1 MKSENEQFGQ
11 FLGGKMKIKYWIC
24 GLMLVS
30 LSTNAFSDELAERIC
45 GELIGYPRTVCLE
58 LEHKK
63 AISSLN
69 MALSKAQLKIRKLEY
84 MPEIERK
91 KYIEVLKKS
100 QKLWQA
106 YVKTQCN
113 DIVEYEYF
121 GASSGSGIGNAMT
134 SCEVSKTLQRIGEIP
149 VFTD

>member
-1 MKSENEQFGQ
+1 
-11 FLGGKMKIKYWIC
+11 MKIKYWIC

-91 KYIEVLKKS
+91 KYIEVLKNLKNYG
-100 QKLWQA
+100 KH
-106 YVKTQCN
+106 
-113 DIVEYEYF
+113 
-121 GASSGSGIGNAMT
+121 M
-134 SCEVSKTLQRIGEIP
+134 
-149 VFTD
+149 